1 MQGKIEAAEF
11 IRKRKYI
18 EGKDEQGDIVDRKVQ
33 KHELERVGEIQKSSE
48 VTAEQAKKVEDA
60 MDAWWPGQGAG
71 QSSSTTAV
79 LDGKGVGKGYTENGK
94 GSKGK
99 VKGKFGRRGMSALL
113 DGGEEEG
120 EGNGEQNKDKK
131 PKGGKCVKGKEGEG
145 KGGQSKTPQKEL
157 EAHRLVMLRIVSATK
172 VVVKDIK
179 NACAKGSALVK
190 AGVELLNYAKPHMK

>member
-1 MQGKIEAAEF
+1 MEQMQGKIEAAEF

-18 EGKDEQGDIVDRKVQ
+18 EGKDEQGDIVYRKVQ
-33 KHELERVGEIQKSSE
+33 KHELDENVYERVGEIQKSSE

-71 QSSSTTAV
+71 QSSSATAV
-79 LDGKGVGKGYTENGK
+79 LDGKGVDKGDNENGK

-131 PKGGKCVKGKEGEG
+131 SKGGNCVSRARK
-145 KGGQSKTPQKEL
+145 
-157 EAHRLVMLRIVSATK
+157 
-172 VVVKDIK
+172 
-179 NACAKGSALVK
+179 AKGRAARARPHRRNSRHTASSCSGSCPPRRSLSRTSRTHAQRAALW
-190 AGVELLNYAKPHMK
+190 